1 MDTDLLIEL
10 LHTLDA
16 PQWRYKQLESYYTGT
31 QLLSFLSPEAR
42 AALGDRFARM
52 VSNLPRLAVTSL
64 GERLRIT
71 GFAGPNVWDDWL
83 RLDLDQLSTVAMREA
98 LLFGQSFVIVWADTL
113 GRPLVTVESPKQVAV
128 ITDPGTRV
136 VTSAV
141 KRWRTRTTTEA
152 VVYLPDQ
159 IIRLRANT
167 PGAATSGFE
176 TVEVV
181 DNVLGV
187 VPVVPVRNTDLISVY
202 YPNANGVTDV
212 GHSEVQ
218 DLMPLV
224 DGLAKLLTDMMVTSE
239 YVGRPRRWATGVEL
253 VERPVIDSEGNPVVD
268 EDSNPVVETV
278 SPFPEGDRLMTA
290 ESELARFG
298 QLEAADLD
306 GYQNAVA
313 VLMQQISAVSA
324 LPAHMLGITTA
335 LPPSADA
342 IRAAEAALTARAEQR
357 QQTFGRAWEAVAR
370 LIVAVRDGVDPNA
383 VRAQAQWAPADTS
396 SVAAEADAT
405 VKLFQAG
412 LLPASY
418 ALQKLG
424 YSADEIDAI
433 RAARAADAVT
443 PTNHTDPPVN
453 VAQNANQGQESED

>member
-1 MDTDLLIEL
+1 MDTDLLVDL

-16 PQWRYKQLESYYTGT
+16 PQWRYKHLESYYTGT
-31 QLLSFLSPEAR
+31 QPLSYLSPEAR
-42 AALGDRFARM
+42 VALGDRFARM

-64 GERLRIT
+64 AERLRIT
-71 GFAGPNVWDDWL
+71 GFAGVDVWPDWL
-83 RLDLDQLSTVAMREA
+83 RLDLDQLSAVAMREA
-98 LLFGQSFVIVWADTL
+98 LLFGQSFVIAWSDAV
-113 GRPLVTVESPKQVAV
+113 GRPLATVESPKQVAV
-128 ITDPGTRV
+128 ITDPGTRA

-141 KRWRTRTTTEA
+141 KRWRTQATTEA

-159 IIRLRANT
+159 IIRLRADT
-167 PGAATSGFE
+167 PGAATSGFNVID
-176 TVEVV
+176 TL
-181 DNVLGV
+181 DNPIGV

-202 YPNANGVTDV
+202 HPNANGVTDV
-212 GHSEVQ
+212 GHSEIA

-253 VERPVIDSEGNPVVD
+253 VERPVIDSDGNPVVD
-268 EDSNPVVETV
+268 EDNNPVVETV

-290 ESELARFG
+290 ESEQAKFG
-298 QLEAADLD
+298 QLEAANLD

-313 VLMQQISAVSA
+313 VIMQQISAVSA

-342 IRAAEAALTARAEQR
+342 IRAAEAAITARAEQR

-370 LIVAVRDGVDPNA
+370 LIVAVRDGVDPA
-383 VRAQAQWAPADTS
+383 GVHVRVQWAAADTS

-424 YSADEIDAI
+424 YSADEIEAI
-433 RAARAADAVT
+433 RAARTADA
-443 PTNHTDPPVN
+443 TNHTNQPVN
-453 VAQNANQGQESED
+453 GPQNANQGRESED